1 MTYSKSYEYL
11 GVWLLP
17 WHLIKVVWGVG
28 LAMGLYQGFGFCL
41 EPCHNDHNIQ
51 AYLCGGVIRVFS
63 LVSHLSMGFV
73 FVRGD
78 TKWGSHFTVW
88 LSQGLGFRVQGLG

>member
-1 MTYSKSYEYL
+1 MTCSQSYGYL
-11 GVWLLP
+11 GVWLLSC
-17 WHLIKVVWGVG
+17 HFAKVDLGIG

-51 AYLCGGVIRVFS
+51 GYLCGGLIQVVS

-73 FVRGD
+73 FVGGD
-78 TKWGSHFTVW
+78 TKWGSDLILW
-88 LSQGLGFRVQGLG
+88 LSQGLGFRSEGLG